1 MSDFERALESEL
13 LAAAR
18 RRTLAPCKRRR
29 VPTLFLA
36 TALAG
41 AVAAFAGVPA
51 LVATDTVT
59 PSAITASPCSAQES
73 LLGAGPCTSNPFSSL
88 SP

>member
-1 MSDFERALESEL
+1 MLV
-13 LAAAR
+13 AAAR
-18 RRTLAPCKRRR
+18 RSRRAPPRRRRKRRR
-29 VPTLFLA
+29 TPTLFLA

-59 PSAITASPCSAQES
+59 PSAITAPPCSAQES
-73 LLGAGPCTSNPFSSL
+73 LLGAGSCTSDPFSSL

>member
-1 MSDFERALESEL
+1 MSDFECALEAEL
-13 LAAAR
+13 VAAAR
-18 RRTLAPCKRRR
+18 RRTVAARKRHRT
-29 VPTLFLA
+29 PTLFLA

-59 PSAITASPCSAQES
+59 PSAITAPPCSAQES
-73 LLGAGPCTSNPFSSL
+73 LLGAGSCTSNPFSSL